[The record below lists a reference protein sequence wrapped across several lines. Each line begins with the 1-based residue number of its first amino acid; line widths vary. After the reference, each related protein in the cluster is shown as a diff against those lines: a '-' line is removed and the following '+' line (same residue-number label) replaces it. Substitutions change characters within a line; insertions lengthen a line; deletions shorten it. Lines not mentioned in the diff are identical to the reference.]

1 MQYTVYNV
9 IISQKSCISQLAS
22 YYSMNII
29 KLIAIPYPY
38 SYEQHSCCSMQQP
51 QGDEEFKPGATVPP
65 ASA

>member
-1 MQYTVYNV
+1 MQYTVYFKKV
-9 IISQKSCISQLAS
+9 MHIAIGIILFNA
-22 YYSMNII
+22 YV
-29 KLIAIPYPY
+29 KLIALPYPY